1 MQIWQY
7 ATGGCTID
15 IRARKPYIAE
25 SDDAVDAEVDS
36 RSAYVGKVAYRG
48 PKRQQPKL
56 AFHLSQVCRQIYA
69 ETATLIYSRNQFSFT
84 GKVPL
89 ISGHEDGP
97 DGALEGWA
105 RDLLPAQLQA
115 ITCIRPH
122 WHDIQYY
129 LQKSNMSKFKQL
141 FPCLKHLRVPSRAVN
156 CDAKWP
162 SRGDPMRKHLRQQA
176 KERIAL
182 LVKEQ
187 EGDEVKAIFST
198 T

>member
-1 MQIWQY
+1 
-7 ATGGCTID
+7 
-15 IRARKPYIAE
+15 
-25 SDDAVDAEVDS
+25 
-36 RSAYVGKVAYRG
+36 
-48 PKRQQPKL
+48 
-56 AFHLSQVCRQIYA
+56 
-69 ETATLIYSRNQFSFT
+69 
-84 GKVPL
+84 
-89 ISGHEDGP
+89 
-97 DGALEGWA
+97 
-105 RDLLPAQLQA
+105 
-115 ITCIRPH
+115 
-122 WHDIQYY
+122 
-129 LQKSNMSKFKQL
+129 MSKFKQL